1 MSTLQLDLVD
11 RILWIRLNRPEQLN
25 AFDVAM
31 GDELEAAF
39 RDASRND
46 DVGAVIVTGNGKAF
60 CAGADLTREG
70 NVFALDED
78 ARPDMTML
86 RERFDDADVVHGIR
100 DKGGRVT
107 LAIHDCRK
115 PVIAAINGAAVGVGA
130 TMTLAMDFRLAST
143 AARMGF
149 VFARLGVVPEACST
163 WFLPRLVGMQQALE
177 WCMTGD
183 IFDAEAGKAA
193 GLIRSLHQ
201 PDALLAD
208 AEAFARR
215 LIKDRSPAALAVT
228 RQMLRRNAALPD
240 PVEAHLI
247 ETLAMFD
254 LSRSDGKEGVAAFME
269 KRKADFTDKAGAL
282 PGDLEAL
289 FPDSSAT

>member
-1 MSTLQLDLVD
+1 MSTLQLDIKD
-11 RILWIRLNRPEQLN
+11 RILWIRLNRPDQLN

-39 RDASRND
+39 RNASRND
-46 DVGAVIVTGNGKAF
+46 EVGAIIVTGNGKAF
-60 CAGADLTREG
+60 CAGADLTAEG
-70 NVFALDED
+70 NVFALDET
-78 ARPDMTML
+78 ARPDLAML
-86 RERFDDADVVHGIR
+86 RERFDEPHVRDFIR

-107 LAIHDCRK
+107 LAIHECRK

-130 TMTLAMDFRLAST
+130 TMTLAMDFRMASM

-177 WCMTGD
+177 WCLTGD
-183 IFDAEAGKAA
+183 IFDAEAGMTA
-193 GLIRSLHQ
+193 GLIRSVHE
-201 PDALLAD
+201 PDTLLAD

-215 LIKDRSPAALAVT
+215 LIDGRSAAAIAVT

-254 LSRSDGKEGVAAFME
+254 LSRSDGREGVAAFLE
-269 KRKADFTDKAGAL
+269 KRKAEFKDRGSAL
-282 PGDLEAL
+282 PGDLETL
-289 FPDSSAT
+289 FP

>member
-1 MSTLQLDLVD
+1 MSTLQLDLHD
-11 RILWIRLNRPEQLN
+11 RILWIRLNRPDQLN

-46 DVGAVIVTGNGKAF
+46 EVGAIIVTGNGKAF
-60 CAGADLTREG
+60 CAGADLTAEG
-70 NVFALDED
+70 NVFALDET
-78 ARPDMTML
+78 ARPDLAML
-86 RERFDDADVVHGIR
+86 RERFDEPDVRDFIR

-107 LAIHDCRK
+107 LAIHECRK

-130 TMTLAMDFRLAST
+130 TMTLAMDFRMAST

-177 WCMTGD
+177 WCLTGD
-183 IFDAEAGKAA
+183 IFDAEAGKTA
-193 GLIRSLHQ
+193 GLIRSVHE
-201 PDALLAD
+201 PEALLAD
-208 AEAFARR
+208 AEAFARK
-215 LIKDRSPAALAVT
+215 LIDGRSAAAIAVT

-240 PVEAHLI
+240 PAEAHLI

-254 LSRSDGKEGVAAFME
+254 LSRSDGREGVAAFME
-269 KRKADFTDKAGAL
+269 KRKPVFADKASAL
-282 PGDLEAL
+282 PGDLETL
-289 FPDSSAT
+289 FP